1 MVGEVQSSNSPNVAL
16 EGNEVP
22 IESNAVSLTQEVQS
36 TPNEINIENQDPEAP
51 VEPTTSPNKRGLKSD
66 AWPYFKRQKIGGI
79 WKAICKS
86 CDKKIGGDT
95 KNGTKH
101 LFDHISICPKR
112 TERGPKQAMLKVT
125 EKKFGN
131 RHESFVVG
139 NYTFN
144 QDVSRTVASES
155 AFSTSGRVL
164 SQQRSRLKEDT
175 LEALMCTQDWIRKD
189 IKGYSKTLTQFECVD
204 EDMDDDDD
212 DDDNKEKESHI

>member
-22 IESNAVSLTQEVQS
+22 IESSGVSLTQEVQS

-101 LFDHISICPKR
+101 LFDHISICPNAQREVQNK
-112 TERGPKQAMLKVT
+112 PCLK
-125 EKKFGN
+125 
-131 RHESFVVG
+131 
-139 NYTFN
+139 
-144 QDVSRTVASES
+144 
-155 AFSTSGRVL
+155 
-164 SQQRSRLKEDT
+164 
-175 LEALMCTQDWIRKD
+175 
-189 IKGYSKTLTQFECVD
+189 
-204 EDMDDDDD
+204 
-212 DDDNKEKESHI
+212 